1 MHNHRETTDAIHCIN
16 RALAGLQGVAD
27 LMERGGDARTAAV
40 VRVLVLEVDQ
50 HVGSLAPPPPTH

>member
-1 MHNHRETTDAIHCIN
+1 MHNQHREITDAIHCIN

-27 LMERGGDARTAAV
+27 LMERGGDTRTAAV
-40 VRVLVLEVDQ
+40 VRVLLEVDQ